1 MAAQSGLVTEG
12 QQAPRLLPHRYPFL
26 LVDRVLELEVDRRI
40 VAVKNVTQNEPHFT
54 GHFPEKPIMPG
65 VLICEALA
73 QAGGL
78 LVHGTLAGGLSDPPR
93 AEPPLLVLTGIENAR
108 FRRPVQPGDQL
119 LLEVTLERRHRPLW
133 KFRGVA
139 KVGDQ
144 VVAQADLSAVEVD
157 PEAVATGAVRSGRST
172 EAEAPVRIHPS
183 AVVAPT
189 AELDH
194 GVEVE
199 AHAWIGPAAK
209 LGRGTV
215 VMHHAS
221 VDGNTV
227 AGAENRFFPYAQLGC
242 VPQDLKYGG
251 EDGQLVLGDRNQIRE
266 FATLS
271 MGTAGGGLIT
281 QLGDDNLLMNYSHV
295 GHDCRLGNHVIL
307 ANGVPLAGHVT
318 VDDHAILSGLA
329 AVAQFVRIGESA
341 FVGGGSMVVMNVPPF
356 CMANGDRAKLKGLN
370 LVGLERRGF
379 DVGEMKALKRAYRT
393 LFQSKL
399 LVAEAVAQVR
409 AELADSPR
417 SLELAA
423 FVEGSERGVTRP

>member
-1 MAAQSGLVTEG
+1 VATQGGPVIDG

-26 LVDRVLELEVDRRI
+26 LIDRVLELELDRRI

-54 GHFPEKPIMPG
+54 GHFPDRPIMPG

-93 AEPPLLVLTGIENAR
+93 VEPPLLVLTGIENAR

-119 LLEVTLERRHRPLW
+119 RLEVTLERRHRPLW

-157 PEAVATGAVRSGRST
+157 PEGVATGAVRSGR
-172 EAEAPVRIHPS
+172 APEPEVTVRIHPS

-194 GVEVE
+194 GVQIE
-199 AHAWIGPAAK
+199 AFAWVGPSVK

-227 AGAENRFFPYAQLGC
+227 AGAENRIFPYAQLGC
-242 VPQDLKYGG
+242 LPQDLKYRG
-251 EDGQLVLGDRNQIRE
+251 EEGQLLLGDRNQIRE

-271 MGTAGGGLIT
+271 IGTAGGGFVT

-295 GHDCRLGNHVIL
+295 GHDSRIGNHAIL

-379 DVGEMKALKRAYRT
+379 DAAEIKALKRGYRI

-399 LVAEAVAQVR
+399 LVAEGVAQVR
-409 AELADSPR
+409 AELAESPR
-417 SLELAA
+417 SLQLAA
-423 FVEGSERGVTRP
+423 FVEESERGVTRP